1 MSLLLLCSQK
11 LILLDIR
18 FRVEFFL
25 LALEKCVASF
35 GLHNFRCGIHCDP
48 NWCSPV
54 VNASFLFVCF
64 PDFFSFSFL
73 KFNYVWVRISLGLS
87 CSRFTQL
94 LESVCVFFPLPNLE
108 SFQLSFLWIFFHL
121 HIFLSFWH
129 SDNTNITSSFIVS
142 HILESLFIFYQSLFS
157 LLHRLNS
164 RLICPKVHSFLSCH
178 HHFTIEHIYWVL
190 YLLLYFYLCNFHFV
204 FFYSFYFFDKIF
216 LFLKVQD
223 CYIFIASFL
232 LYT

>member
-1 MSLLLLCSQK
+1 M
-11 LILLDIR
+11 
-18 FRVEFFL
+18 
-25 LALEKCVASF
+25 
-35 GLHNFRCGIHCDP
+35 
-48 NWCSPV
+48 
-54 VNASFLFVCF
+54 
-64 PDFFSFSFL
+64 
-73 KFNYVWVRISLGLS
+73 RISLGLS

-142 HILESLFIFYQSLFS
+142 HILESPFIFYQSLFS
-157 LLHRLNS
+157 LLHRLSS